1 LKYAFM
7 QIQDYH
13 LAQEIVQEAFA
24 RAWASPKTPP
34 GEPEFRRWLYRSI
47 TNLAR
52 DYHRRR
58 VRLAALPVPAPKVL
72 DPLEQVE
79 RRAGDEALR
88 GALQTLGI
96 VERQVLYLR
105 YFEDLSVAEVGR
117 ILGRPRVTIRVLA
130 HRALEKLRRQLDS
143 EQTTREVAV

>member
-1 LKYAFM
+1 
-7 QIQDYH
+7 
-13 LAQEIVQEAFA
+13 
-24 RAWASPKTPP
+24 
-34 GEPEFRRWLYRSI
+34 
-47 TNLAR
+47 
-52 DYHRRR
+52 
-58 VRLAALPVPAPKVL
+58 VL